1 MPDLKCMSSQQIGMI
16 ATAYFAGFALNGL
29 LSTIPDQ
36 IGRKKTILYAMLMSC
51 FAQAVT
57 LMIPNFTARTCM
69 FFIMGLTQIKVGA
82 SYVWLSECVSFQ
94 YKSTTFTMINIYDSM
109 TMAIVCIYYS
119 QIDHSWFWL
128 SLTMFLLSLVATVT
142 ILICP
147 ESPRWHL
154 VNGRGEEAIEALN
167 QIAKLNGKGDE

>member
-1 MPDLKCMSSQQIGMI
+1 
-16 ATAYFAGFALNGL
+16 
-29 LSTIPDQ
+29 
-36 IGRKKTILYAMLMSC
+36 
-51 FAQAVT
+51 
-57 LMIPNFTARTCM
+57 
-69 FFIMGLTQIKVGA
+69 
-82 SYVWLSECVSFQ
+82 
-94 YKSTTFTMINIYDSM
+94 MINIYDSM

-119 QIDHSWFWL
+119 KIDHSWFWL

-167 QIAKLNGKGDE
+167 QIAQLNGKGEKLHIPEDAIFEEDPTNFHLTVDTKTGQAHQALFSKTVVPNDEDDFFGHLDLIEEQNEDDEDLYGTNP